1 MGQRTGRPKYGN
13 EKFFNRPV
21 KETFLTLDKPV
32 IGLAINWISMGRGG
46 LPIVRDNAVAWI
58 TAHGLRASI
67 DINNNG
73 SK

>member
-32 IGLAINWISMGRGG
+32 IGLAINWIRMGGWVAYSEGERSSM
-46 LPIVRDNAVAWI
+46 DYSA
-58 TAHGLRASI
+58 
-67 DINNNG
+67 
-73 SK
+73 